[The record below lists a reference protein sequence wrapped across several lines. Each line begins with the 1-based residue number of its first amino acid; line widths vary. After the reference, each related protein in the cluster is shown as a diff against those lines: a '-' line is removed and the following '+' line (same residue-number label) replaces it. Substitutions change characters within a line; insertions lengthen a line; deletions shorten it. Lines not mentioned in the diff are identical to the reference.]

1 MTSQKKVLLASSSV
15 VVDVAPSLRVATTP
29 QEASGAFPTDDHVTV
44 VTRSGL
50 LTQEEL
56 PRSTFDVVLSLGP
69 LAHHTVAFL
78 GLLSASIVPGGRIMV
93 AIVDSNVPLSSSS
106 HPGTEETGRD
116 GVDQDVDKLKKVMMM
131 AGLVEPEV
139 QAVSNGTSN
148 GMRDE
153 VARVMVAAR
162 RPSWDV
168 GAKAAVKRRIQI
180 VSPDID
186 NGDDEDLV
194 TEEEL
199 LRPEDLVRPQ
209 VPQGESGE
217 GTCGKAKA
225 CENCTCGRAEGQGP
239 QKLTKEMLENPT
251 SGCGSC
257 GLGDAF
263 RCAGCPYRGLPAFE
277 MGKKIELPTDFL
289 AVDLE

>member
-1 MTSQKKVLLASSSV
+1 MTSHKRVLLASSSV
-15 VVDVAPSLRVATTP
+15 VVDLAPCLDVVTA
-29 QEASGAFPTDDHVTV
+29 QEPLVSANNVTV
-44 VTRSGL
+44 ITRSGS

-56 PRSTFDVVLSLGP
+56 PRSTFDVALSLGP

-78 GLLSASIVPGGRIMV
+78 GLLSAATVPGGSVVV
-93 AIVDSNVPLSSSS
+93 AIVD
-106 HPGTEETGRD
+106 ETSPRG
-116 GVDQDVDKLKKVMMM
+116 GAIQDVDKLKKYMLM
-131 AGLVEPEV
+131 AGLVEPEERGAERNGSDGKSKHN
-139 QAVSNGTSN
+139 AV
-148 GMRDE
+148 
-153 VARVMVAAR
+153 VIVAAR
-162 RPSWDV
+162 RPGWDV
-168 GAKAAVKRRIQI
+168 GAKAVVRQKIQLKH
-180 VSPDID
+180 V
-186 NGDDEDLV
+186 DDDDDDDLV

-199 LRPEDLVRPQ
+199 LRPEDLLRPQ
-209 VPQGESGE
+209 VANGSSDE
-217 GTCGKAKA
+217 TCGKAKA

-277 MGKKIELPTDFL
+277 MGKKIELPPDFL